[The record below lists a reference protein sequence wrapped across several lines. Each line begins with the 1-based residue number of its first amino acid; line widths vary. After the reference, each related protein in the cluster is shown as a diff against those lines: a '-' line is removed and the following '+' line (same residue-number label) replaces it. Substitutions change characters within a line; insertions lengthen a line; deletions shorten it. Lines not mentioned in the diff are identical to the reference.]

1 MNVRK
6 KYALHIPAILR
17 HLVSKKEIKNYMG
30 NKKGGA
36 SKTMMATAAA
46 DTKTKYDI
54 VIIIPV
60 FHVVLLAIGLSKYYT
75 VT

>member
-36 SKTMMATAAA
+36 SKTMMATAA
-46 DTKTKYDI
+46 DTKKKYDI

-60 FHVVLLAIGLSKYYT
+60 SNVVLLAIGLSKYYT
-75 VT
+75 VA